1 MIEATSATLAAYMD
15 IFKWKHKV
23 VNETTVITVMRSSI
37 PFYEYTVPM
46 HFVVGKHWMVVRGFL
61 QKRVPS
67 ESRIA
72 VLDLLSKLNAHAY
85 EVRFSMADDAV
96 VLSSEIPMERLTEE
110 SFLYTVRG
118 VMRYANVYGLE
129 ISVMASN
136 VSVSNLY
143 LEVETLIGK
152 SGSDLPETDV
162 LDFGLDVTA
171 NRLMD

>member
-1 MIEATSATLAAYMD
+1 
-15 IFKWKHKV
+15 
-23 VNETTVITVMRSSI
+23 
-37 PFYEYTVPM
+37 
-46 HFVVGKHWMVVRGFL
+46 
-61 QKRVPS
+61 
-67 ESRIA
+67 
-72 VLDLLSKLNAHAY
+72 
-85 EVRFSMADDAV
+85 
-96 VLSSEIPMERLTEE
+96 
-110 SFLYTVRG
+110 
-118 VMRYANVYGLE
+118 MRYANVYGLE